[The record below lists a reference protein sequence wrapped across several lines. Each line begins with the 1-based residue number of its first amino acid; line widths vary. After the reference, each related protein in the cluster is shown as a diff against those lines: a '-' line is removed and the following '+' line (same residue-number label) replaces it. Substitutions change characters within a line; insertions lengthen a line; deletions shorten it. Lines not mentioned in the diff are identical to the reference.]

1 MMQPSLSSLPQGI
14 SNLQPII
21 VSSPTTR
28 SGTTLLQRL
37 LCSSDNA
44 IVYGEVCSSDLDL
57 YLNFFIN
64 RAMMYQFNRAKLD
77 SSLQRFKQGEV
88 NDWILDLMPNL
99 DGYLSALG
107 NACFGGI
114 DYCRFAALEMNRPI
128 WGFKYPG
135 WTPAVLN
142 ALRQMMPAFKLLY
155 IHRDLLDCVKS
166 EKARGNLGSLE
177 EFTGYCLSWT
187 KNLGYVLGLKDQQNV
202 LLVNYADLIGKP
214 ETTIQT
220 ISDFSGATNIQHSV
234 LNVKVNTFKDA
245 NSSNTGYVAPAELT
259 AEELNVV
266 ESLSSSLRR
275 TLYG

>member
-1 MMQPSLSSLPQGI
+1 MPPNLASLPQGI
-14 SNLQPII
+14 SKLAPII
-21 VSSPTTR
+21 ISSPTTR

-57 YLNFFIN
+57 YLNFFVN
-64 RAMMYQFNRAKLD
+64 RAMMYQFNRVKLD
-77 SSLQRFKQGEV
+77 SSLAAFKQGEV

-107 NACFGGI
+107 NACFAGI
-114 DYCRFAALEMNRPI
+114 DYCRVAALEMNRPV

-142 ALRQMMPAFKLLY
+142 ALRQMMPGFKLLY

-177 EFTGYCLSWT
+177 EFKNYCLTWMQ
-187 KNLGYVLGLKDQQNV
+187 NLEFVLGLKDHENV
-202 LLVNYADLIGKP
+202 LLVNYADLISQP
-214 ETTIQT
+214 QATIQS
-220 ISDFSGATNIQHSV
+220 ISDFSGATNIQRSV

-245 NSSNTGYVAPAELT
+245 NSSHTGYVAPAELN

-266 ESLSSSLRR
+266 ESLSSSLRQ

>member
-1 MMQPSLSSLPQGI
+1 MQPRLYVPQGI
-14 SNLQPII
+14 STLSPII
-21 VSSPTTR
+21 ISSPTTR

-77 SSLQRFKQGEV
+77 SSLAAFKQGEV
-88 NDWILDLMPNL
+88 NDWILDLMPDL

-114 DYCRFAALEMNRPI
+114 EYCRQAALEMNRPV

-142 ALRQMMPAFKLLY
+142 ALRQMMPGFKLLY

-166 EKARGNLGSLE
+166 DKARGNLGSLE
-177 EFTGYCLSWT
+177 ELREFCVSWT
-187 KNLGYVLGLKDQQNV
+187 RNLEFVLGLNDPEHV
-202 LLVNYADLIGKP
+202 LMVNYADLVGNSAP
-214 ETTIQT
+214 CLQT
-220 ISDFSGATNIQHSV
+220 ISAFTGATNIQQSV
-234 LNVKVNTFKDA
+234 LNVKVNTFKDSA
-245 NSSNTGYVAPAELT
+245 SSHTGYVAPAELSV
-259 AEELNVV
+259 EELNLV
-266 ESLSSSLRR
+266 ESLSSSLRQI
-275 TLYG
+275 LYG

>member
-1 MMQPSLSSLPQGI
+1 MHSSLSSLPQGI
-14 SNLQPII
+14 SKLQPII
-21 VSSPTTR
+21 ISSPTTR

-57 YLNFFIN
+57 YLNFLIN

-77 SSLQRFKQGEV
+77 SSLAAFKQGEV

-99 DGYLSALG
+99 DGYLAALG
-107 NACFGGI
+107 NACFAGI
-114 DYCRFAALEMNRPI
+114 DYCRVAALEMNRPV

-142 ALRQMMPAFKLLY
+142 ALRQMMPGFKLLY

-166 EKARGNLGSLE
+166 ERARGNLSSLE
-177 EFTGYCLSWT
+177 ELKTFCVSWVQNLEFVLS
-187 KNLGYVLGLKDQQNV
+187 LGDHENV

-214 ETTIQT
+214 DATIQS

-234 LNVKVNTFKDA
+234 LKVKVNTFKNV
-245 NSSNTGYVAPAELT
+245 NSSHTGYVAPAELS
-259 AEELNVV
+259 AEERSVV
-266 ESLSSSLRR
+266 ESLSLSLRQV
-275 TLYG
+275 LYG

>member
-1 MMQPSLSSLPQGI
+1 MQPRSYVPQGI
-14 SNLQPII
+14 STLSPII
-21 VSSPTTR
+21 ISSPSTR

-64 RAMMYQFNRAKLD
+64 RAMMYQFNRARLD
-77 SSLQRFKQGEV
+77 SSLASFKQGEV
-88 NDWILDLMPNL
+88 NDWILDLMPDL

-107 NACFGGI
+107 NACFAGI
-114 DYCRFAALEMNRPI
+114 DYCRLAALELNRPV

-166 EKARGNLGSLE
+166 DKARGNLGSLE
-177 EFTGYCLSWT
+177 ELRAFCVSWT
-187 KNLGYVLGLKDQQNV
+187 QNLEFVLSLNDPEHV
-202 LLVNYADLIGKP
+202 LMVNYADLVGKP
-214 ETTIQT
+214 EASIQA

-234 LNVKVNTFKDA
+234 LGVKVNTFKDSA
-245 NSSNTGYVAPAELT
+245 SGHTGYVAPAELS

-266 ESLSSSLRR
+266 DDLSSSLRQ
-275 TLYG
+275 TLYS

>member
-1 MMQPSLSSLPQGI
+1 MQPSLSSLPQGI
-14 SNLQPII
+14 SKLSPIVI
-21 VSSPTTR
+21 SSPTTR

-77 SSLQRFKQGEV
+77 SSLAAFKQGEV
-88 NDWILDLMPNL
+88 NDWILDLMPDL
-99 DGYLSALG
+99 DGYLAALG
-107 NACFGGI
+107 NACFAGI
-114 DYCRFAALEMNRPI
+114 DYCRQAALEMNRPV

-135 WTPAVLN
+135 WTPVVLN
-142 ALRQMMPAFKLLY
+142 ALRQMMPGFKLLY

-166 EKARGNLGSLE
+166 EKARGNLSSLE
-177 EFTGYCLSWT
+177 EFKGYCVSWT
-187 KNLGYVLGLKDQQNV
+187 QNLEFVLGLKDQQNV
-202 LLVNYADLIGKP
+202 LLVNYADLVGKP
-214 ETTIQT
+214 EQTIQS
-220 ISDFSGATNIQHSV
+220 ISGFSGATNIQPSV

-245 NSSNTGYVAPAELT
+245 NSSHTGYVAPAELS

-266 ESLSSSLRR
+266 ESLGSSLRQ

>member
-1 MMQPSLSSLPQGI
+1 MMPPGLSSLPQGI
-14 SNLQPII
+14 STLCPIVI
-21 VSSPTTR
+21 SSPTTR

-77 SSLQRFKQGEV
+77 SSLAAFKQGQV
-88 NDWILDLMPNL
+88 DDWILDLMPNL

-107 NACFGGI
+107 NACFAGI
-114 DYCRFAALEMNRPI
+114 DYCRLAALEMNRPV

-142 ALRQMMPAFKLLY
+142 ALRQMMPGFKLLY

-166 EKARGNLGSLE
+166 DKARGNLGSLE
-177 EFTGYCLSWT
+177 ELREFCVSWT
-187 KNLGYVLGLKDQQNV
+187 RNLEFVLNLKDHENV

-220 ISDFSGATNIQHSV
+220 ISDFSGATNIQRSV

-245 NSSNTGYVAPAELT
+245 FSSHTGYVAPAELN
-259 AEELNVV
+259 ADELGIVQ
-266 ESLSSSLRR
+266 SLASNLR
-275 TLYG
+275 